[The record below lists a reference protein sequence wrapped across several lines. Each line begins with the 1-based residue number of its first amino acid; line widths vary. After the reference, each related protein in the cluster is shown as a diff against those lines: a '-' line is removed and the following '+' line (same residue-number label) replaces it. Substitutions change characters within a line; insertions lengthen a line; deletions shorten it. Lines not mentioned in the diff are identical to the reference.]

1 MANLTQIQD
10 DAYVGPDLINVAQ
23 PVTHEQF
30 EQLCRKYRKL
40 RLELTSTGELIVM
53 PPTGAET
60 ARLNFN
66 LLYQLGAWSRQD
78 GTGICFSEA
87 AGFILPNGA
96 IRAPDAAWV
105 LYFPRTVPAG
115 AITRDEYTAVE
126 HLNVWKLY
134 QENWCEH
141 KPSVTISIR
150 DGEWMGVGAWVY
162 DNFEMVSG
170 IAFLPYAGG
179 NYRQAPYIT
188 CTKTQFDELVT
199 KTPKEID
206 WSEFNEDSDYTEAV
220 RELACMGGV
229 CELG

>member
-105 LYFPRTVPAG
+105 KREKWERLTDQQKKRFAPWCPDFVMELRSPSNSLSELHNKMLEYMETGTSLGWLIDPFKRQVSVYRPNEEVVVLDNPGTVSADPLLPG
-115 AITRDEYTAVE
+115 FE
-126 HLNVWKLY
+126 LNL
-134 QENWCEH
+134 
-141 KPSVTISIR
+141 T
-150 DGEWMGVGAWVY
+150 
-162 DNFEMVSG
+162 
-170 IAFLPYAGG
+170 
-179 NYRQAPYIT
+179 
-188 CTKTQFDELVT
+188 EL
-199 KTPKEID
+199 
-206 WSEFNEDSDYTEAV
+206 WSE
-220 RELACMGGV
+220 
-229 CELG
+229 

>member
-96 IRAPDAAWV
+96 IRAPD
-105 LYFPRTVPAG
+105 
-115 AITRDEYTAVE
+115 
-126 HLNVWKLY
+126 
-134 QENWCEH
+134 
-141 KPSVTISIR
+141 
-150 DGEWMGVGAWVY
+150 GAWVKREKWERLTDQQKKRFAPWCPDFVMELRSPSNSLSELHNKMLEY
-162 DNFEMVSG
+162 METGTSLGWLIDPFKRQVYVYRPNEEVVVLDNPGTVSADPLLPGFE
-170 IAFLPYAGG
+170 L
-179 NYRQAPYIT
+179 NLT
-188 CTKTQFDELVT
+188 EL
-199 KTPKEID
+199 
-206 WSEFNEDSDYTEAV
+206 WSE
-220 RELACMGGV
+220 
-229 CELG
+229 